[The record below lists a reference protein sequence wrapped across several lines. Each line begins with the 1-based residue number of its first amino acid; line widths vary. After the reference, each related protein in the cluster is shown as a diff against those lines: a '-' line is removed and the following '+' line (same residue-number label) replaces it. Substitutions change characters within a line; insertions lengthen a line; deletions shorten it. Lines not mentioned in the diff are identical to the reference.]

1 MLKSKRTLKPKAKAK
16 GNHLPKPAALAGKE
30 RNTKNSKLS
39 KQKTQLKPNSIW
51 QSRGTKTSNRTGY
64 GGGVQSSDAGDAELQ
79 KHCTARGG
87 GNLAGN

>member
-1 MLKSKRTLKPKAKAK
+1 MRRTLKPKAKAK

-64 GGGVQSSDAGDAELQ
+64 GGGGVHSSQAGDAELQ
-79 KHCTARGG
+79 RHCTARGRESCR
-87 GNLAGN
+87 